1 MVISVNMLMAI
12 LSTLSHYLGK
22 FKLELQS
29 NFLLLQKWFYKN
41 HMIFDPVK
49 CHYMLLRG
57 HTQLST

>member
-1 MVISVNMLMAI
+1 MLMAI